1 MRARTS
7 SDGTR
12 LYYLSPDDRML
23 TFFFNPL
30 FPPDQ
35 LTHYPELVA
44 DVDRAVALAHIK
56 VPGAAPV
63 EVYRGGA
70 YPLQWDQRDTTLRDA
85 LRSAFWAGLI
95 ILCIDLLTVRRPR
108 STVMVYLSL
117 AAGLVIT
124 FGVTYLVIGTVNVI
138 TAFLWR
144 SSPGWASTSV
154 TTSRPA
160 TTCSWAR
167 GFRGRRRFVKPGRKP
182 QCRRR
187 WARSPPWPS
196 W

>member
-1 MRARTS
+1 M
-7 SDGTR
+7 
-12 LYYLSPDDRML
+12 
-23 TFFFNPL
+23 

-35 LTHYPELVA
+35 LAHYPDLVA
-44 DVDRAVALAHIK
+44 DVDRAIAAARAA

-63 EVYRGGA
+63 EIYRGGA

-85 LRSAFWAGLI
+85 IRSTFWAGLI

-117 AAGLVIT
+117 AAGLVVT

-138 TAFLWR
+138 TAFLLAILA
-144 SSPGWASTSV
+144 GLGVDFGYYFSTRYNLFV
-154 TTSRPA
+154 GRGA
-160 TTCSWAR
+160 LAR
-167 GFRGRRRFVKPGRKP
+167 GGRPRSLDARPR
-182 QCRRR
+182 CRRR
-187 WARSPPWPS
+187 WARSPPWRS